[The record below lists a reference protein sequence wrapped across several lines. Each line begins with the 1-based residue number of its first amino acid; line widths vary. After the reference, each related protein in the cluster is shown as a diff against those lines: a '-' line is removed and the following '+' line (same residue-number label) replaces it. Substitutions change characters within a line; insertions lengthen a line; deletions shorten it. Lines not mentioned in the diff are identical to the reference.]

1 MKSRNNLKN
10 KVWLYL
16 SIFSVFILLILGIF
30 SSVFYNLFYEWK
42 TVKKMDSIAGEIINN
57 YGSDNFNDVL
67 DKLTYS
73 NGVCIEV
80 IVGDFRRYST
90 NSFSKGCSD
99 ENINLYNFKKDFI
112 ESGKIKKSAIVK
124 NSKFNNKT
132 IVYGIKLDSNTSI
145 FVNASLSPTNRST
158 NIYSSQFIYISLIV
172 LIIALIIAV
181 LISNKISKP
190 ILKINESVQKMGK
203 GNYNVDFTTD
213 SSIYEIKELS
223 NTLNQTKNELA
234 KTDELRRELL
244 ANVSHDLKTPLTMLK
259 AYAEMIRDINYKDK
273 KKMKDNLNIIIDE
286 TDRLNLLVN
295 DILDLSKMQ
304 SNIIE
309 LNYEYFDLD
318 LVIKNIISR
327 FDYLKETNSIYF
339 KCDIDSNLSVYA
351 DKKKIE
357 QVIYNLISNAINYVG
372 EDKQIVINAKLV
384 NDMVKVSIEDHGE
397 GLDRE
402 ELNLIWDKYYK
413 IDKQYKRNK
422 VGTGLGLSIV
432 KNIFELHNIDYGV
445 NSKKKEGTSFYFN
458 MKFKNK

>member
-1 MKSRNNLKN
+1 
-10 KVWLYL
+10 
-16 SIFSVFILLILGIF
+16 
-30 SSVFYNLFYEWK
+30 
-42 TVKKMDSIAGEIINN
+42 MDLN
-57 YGSDNFNDVL
+57 
-67 DKLTYS
+67 
-73 NGVCIEV
+73 
-80 IVGDFRRYST
+80 
-90 NSFSKGCSD
+90 
-99 ENINLYNFKKDFI
+99 NLYNFKKDFI

-132 IVYGIKLDSNTSI
+132 IVYGIKLDSNTSV

-244 ANVSHDLKTPLTMLK
+244 ANVSHDLKTPLTMIK

-384 NDMVKVSIEDHGE
+384 NDMVKVSIEDHGD
-397 GLDRE
+397 GLDKE

-413 IDKQYKRNK
+413 VDKQYKRNK

-445 NSKKKEGTSFYFN
+445 NSKKKKGTSFYFN

>member
-1 MKSRNNLKN
+1 
-10 KVWLYL
+10 
-16 SIFSVFILLILGIF
+16 
-30 SSVFYNLFYEWK
+30 
-42 TVKKMDSIAGEIINN
+42 
-57 YGSDNFNDVL
+57 
-67 DKLTYS
+67 
-73 NGVCIEV
+73 
-80 IVGDFRRYST
+80 
-90 NSFSKGCSD
+90 
-99 ENINLYNFKKDFI
+99 
-112 ESGKIKKSAIVK
+112 
-124 NSKFNNKT
+124 
-132 IVYGIKLDSNTSI
+132 
-145 FVNASLSPTNRST
+145 
-158 NIYSSQFIYISLIV
+158 
-172 LIIALIIAV
+172 
-181 LISNKISKP
+181 
-190 ILKINESVQKMGK
+190 MGK

-244 ANVSHDLKTPLTMLK
+244 ANVSHDLKTPLTMIK

>member
-16 SIFSVFILLILGIF
+16 SIFSIFILLILGIF
-30 SSVFYNLFYEWK
+30 SSAFYNLFYEWK
-42 TVKKMDSIAGEIINN
+42 TTKKMDSIAEEIINN
-57 YGSDNFNDVL
+57 YSSDNFDDVL

-80 IVGDFRRYST
+80 IVGDLRRYST

-99 ENINLYNFKKDFI
+99 DNINLYNFKKDFI
-112 ESGKIKKSAIVK
+112 ESGKIKKSSVVK

-132 IVYGIKLDSNTSI
+132 IVYGIKLDSNTSV

-158 NIYSSQFIYISLIV
+158 NIYSTQFIYISLIV

-190 ILKINESVQKMGK
+190 ILKINDSVQKMGK

-223 NTLNQTKNELA
+223 NTLNQTKSELA

-244 ANVSHDLKTPLTMLK
+244 ANVSHDLKTPLTMIK

-309 LNYEYFDLD
+309 LNYECFDLD

-327 FDYLKETNSIYF
+327 FDYLKETDNIIF

-351 DKKKIE
+351 DKRKIE
-357 QVIYNLISNAINYVG
+357 QVIYNLISNAINYVV

-397 GLDRE
+397 GLDSE

-413 IDKQYKRNK
+413 VDKQYKRNK

-445 NSKKKEGTSFYFN
+445 NSKKKVGTSFYFN